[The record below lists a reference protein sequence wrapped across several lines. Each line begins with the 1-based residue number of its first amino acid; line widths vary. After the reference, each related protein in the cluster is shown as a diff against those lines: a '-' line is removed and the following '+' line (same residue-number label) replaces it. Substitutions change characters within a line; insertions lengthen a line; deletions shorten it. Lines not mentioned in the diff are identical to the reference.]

1 MKIVKITAL
10 VVMILSGITL
20 FAQHIIPLL
29 STLFFDLQI
38 KDASAIG
45 IIGSADGPTSIIVA
59 KKIDW
64 FSPAMLALF
73 AASFITLLVTH
84 KK

>member
-29 STLFFDLQI
+29 TTLFLELQI
-38 KDASAIG
+38 RDASAIG
-45 IIGSADGPTSIIVA
+45 IIGSADGPTSIVVA
-59 KKIDW
+59 TKINW
-64 FSPAMLALF
+64 FPPAMLALF